1 MPVRF
6 KAFWGAVAASALLAG
21 ATAGTASADPIT
33 CSGGQTATH
42 TDSGWQCINNGGND
56 TGSGRHQGNDN
67 KFGHTFP

>member
-1 MPVRF
+1 MPLRF
-6 KAFWGAVAASALLAG
+6 KAFCGAVATTALLAG
-21 ATAGTASADPIT
+21 ATAGTAAADPIT

-67 KFGHTFP
+67 KFGKTFP